1 MLKSFKPGSVWTW
14 IAAVTT
20 FATIA
25 PVRAAAAERYA
36 LIVIGASGEP
46 KYAENYTA
54 WRASLTTALRDRMKF
69 PADHVTVLA
78 EKAEPGVER
87 STREAV
93 RQAMAG
99 ARGKLQS
106 DDLFFVVL
114 IGHGT
119 FDGQIAKFNIVGPD
133 LDATDWSELFRGM
146 PGTLVVVNTTGAS
159 FPFLAELAGRD
170 RIVVTATDS
179 AAQRY
184 ETVFPEFFI
193 QALDGDEADLDKNGR
208 VSIWEAFT
216 YASQGV
222 RQWYEQRGQLST
234 ERPLLDD
241 NGDGTGKEAG
251 APGPDGA
258 RARAIYLD
266 AGAGPVATSDGSL
279 SALQRRR
286 AELEHEIELLKARK
300 SSMNSDEFAEQFEKL
315 VTELARVSREIRSR
329 S

>member
-1 MLKSFKPGSVWTW
+1 MLKSFRPGRMCIWLAV
-14 IAAVTT
+14 VTT
-20 FATIA
+20 TVTVA
-25 PVRAAAAERYA
+25 PVRTAAAERYA
-36 LIVIGASGEP
+36 LIVVGASGEP
-46 KYAENYTA
+46 KYAEHYPA
-54 WRASLTTALRDRMKF
+54 WRATLTAALRDRLKF
-69 PADHVTVLA
+69 PSDHVTVLA

-99 ARGKLQS
+99 VRANLQS

-114 IGHGT
+114 VGHGT
-119 FDGQIAKFNIVGPD
+119 FDGQVAKFNIVGPD
-133 LDATDWSELFRGM
+133 LDATDWSELFRGL
-146 PGTLVVVNTTGAS
+146 PGTVVVVNTTGAS
-159 FPFLAELAGRD
+159 FPFLAELSGRD

-184 ETVFPEFFI
+184 ETVFPEFFVE
-193 QALDGDEADLDKNGR
+193 ALDGDEADLDKNGR

-216 YASQGV
+216 YASEGV

-258 RARAIYLD
+258 RARATYLD
-266 AGAGPVATSDGSL
+266 AGAEPVATSDGSL
-279 SALQRRR
+279 AALHRRR
-286 AELEHEIELLKARK
+286 AELEREIELLKARK
-300 SSMNSDEFAEQFEKL
+300 STMNSDEFAEQFEKL
-315 VTELARVSREIRSR
+315 VTELAKVSREIRSR